1 MTPSF
6 TSISKGEKEVMQC
19 NEVAK
24 GTQKNPFKSEC
35 RPEIRKKNQFRQSK
49 QKCGSLNDNC
59 WACSRCHA
67 YEWCDALRDR
77 GNYISVTQTVPP
89 RHTGP
94 SLDTAVAG
102 SGQIDS
108 WSRGYM
114 LQQKATASA
123 SPPVMDGREQLT
135 IILVV
140 LPTCTSVY
148 FISCLLLASLLHLCT
163 LAHNTPEDQLH
174 RTWR

>member
-24 GTQKNPFKSEC
+24 GTQKNQFKSEC
-35 RPEIRKKNQFRQSK
+35 RPEIRKKNQLRQSK

-102 SGQIDS
+102 VRTNRLLVTWLHASTESNSVGITSCDGWSGTIDNHS
-108 WSRGYM
+108 C
-114 LQQKATASA
+114 SA
-123 SPPVMDGREQLT
+123 GVTYLYIGVLY
-135 IILVV
+135 LV
-140 LPTCTSVY
+140 
-148 FISCLLLASLLHLCT
+148 FSLRLSYIYAYLH
-163 LAHNTPEDQLH
+163 AIPSI
-174 RTWR
+174 